1 MRVIFVKITEV
12 LVKTLDFLWEIKYNG
27 YVNISD
33 ESEKQNVY
41 YWR

>member
-1 MRVIFVKITEV
+1 MWVIFVKITEV
-12 LVKTLDFLWEIKYNG
+12 LVKTLDFLWEIKYNR